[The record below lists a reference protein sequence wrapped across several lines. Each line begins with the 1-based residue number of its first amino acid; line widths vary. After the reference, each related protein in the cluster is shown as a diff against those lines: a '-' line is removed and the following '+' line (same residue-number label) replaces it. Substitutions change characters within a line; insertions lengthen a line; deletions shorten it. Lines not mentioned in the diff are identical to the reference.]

1 MEWDRGEALI
11 TAKGQREKP
20 IYRRLVLEMREMK
33 SSRLSGLSTA
43 ALNALTGS
51 VLRFS
56 MFLTKVFSQLR
67 LWEFPPEHYCKSCLF
82 KVTALTARVTYLMY

>member
-56 MFLTKVFSQLR
+56 MFLTKVLSHSSVFGSFLLNITAKVVYSKSQHL
-67 LWEFPPEHYCKSCLF
+67 LH
-82 KVTALTARVTYLMY
+82 V